1 MAGKA
6 CVLFSFLILANQSY
20 DFAINKAQECHY
32 CSVARRI
39 HSKTIW
45 TTAYFPTCST
55 KVDIQSAWMARGGGE
70 QCQLCLAFSKGRS
83 NQLLPIAKTSSP
95 VQTLFYVYIPNMGT
109 LDFIFR
115 LCQLFLPVKHRYFP
129 ILVGFF
135 PSGAHS
141 YLPTRAKWMLLITF
155 LFMREFQK
163 KRMQNGGEC
172 RWMKWFRGM
181 VLSLAG
187 LHI

>member
-1 MAGKA
+1 MILPLIKLKNVIIVVWLDGYTQK
-6 CVLFSFLILANQSY
+6 LFERRHIFQLAPQKLISNPPGWR
-20 DFAINKAQECHY
+20 EE
-32 CSVARRI
+32 
-39 HSKTIW
+39 
-45 TTAYFPTCST
+45 
-55 KVDIQSAWMARGGGE
+55 GGE

-141 YLPTRAKWMLLITF
+141 YLPTRAK
-155 LFMREFQK
+155 
-163 KRMQNGGEC
+163 
-172 RWMKWFRGM
+172 
-181 VLSLAG
+181 
-187 LHI
+187 